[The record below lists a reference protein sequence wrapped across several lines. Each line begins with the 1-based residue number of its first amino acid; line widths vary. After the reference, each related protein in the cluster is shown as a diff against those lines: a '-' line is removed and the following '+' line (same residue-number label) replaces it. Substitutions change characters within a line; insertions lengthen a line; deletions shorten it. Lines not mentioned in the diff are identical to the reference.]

1 MSYNRFIEHY
11 GENIVAFTNA
21 LTSVEN
27 LNIKIDKKK
36 VKISN
41 DKMFNDLNK
50 VPGSSVVK
58 DIIEEINNDILEKLD
73 PQSFGRIKIN
83 NRKMEDLIAFS
94 SNYLNAKYLA
104 LALALN
110 QVVGNGDDN
119 VNKKK
124 IMLLNISNEQLDKI
138 KSINFDS
145 IKKSLNE
152 MSIKLFDKYK
162 GSRSTKPNNFA
173 NELVNEMINLINDVD
188 FKCEYYLFFI
198 KHLVC

>member
-1 MSYNRFIEHY
+1 MYRVLKSFYYDLEFTENASQIMSYNRFIEHY

-145 IKKSLNE
+145 IKKIVEWNV
-152 MSIKLFDKYK
+152 Y
-162 GSRSTKPNNFA
+162 
-173 NELVNEMINLINDVD
+173 
-188 FKCEYYLFFI
+188 
-198 KHLVC
+198 